1 MEMTDD
7 DICLV
12 VPDEGWEGDAVAFRQ
27 EFWEAGERVIC
38 GSALLD
44 QMPDYAEW
52 LELVRANACRE
63 TVPCGWVL
71 SEVFFAV
78 RKRDHRVVGI
88 IDLRHELNE
97 FLRDFGHCGYSVRPG
112 ERGKGYGKA
121 MLRLL
126 CEHAQCCGMGE
137 LQLSCEEDNAV
148 SRRVIV
154 SAGGKYVREF
164 THQGKRALV
173 YMLSLQ

>member
-1 MEMTDD
+1 MTD

-12 VPDEGWEGDAVAFRQ
+12 RPDEGWEAEVVAFRQ

-44 QMPDYAEW
+44 QRENYAEW
-52 LELVRANACRE
+52 LELVRANARRE
-63 TVPCGWVL
+63 TAPRGWVL
-71 SEVFFAV
+71 SEVFLAV
-78 RKRDHRVVGI
+78 RESDQRMVGI
-88 IDLRHELNE
+88 IELRHELND

-112 ERGKGYGKA
+112 ERGKGYGRA

-126 CEHAQCCGMGE
+126 CKHARRCGMAH
-137 LQLSCEEDNAV
+137 LQLSCEEDNTP

-154 SAGGKYVREF
+154 GAGGEYVRDF
-164 THQGKRALV
+164 SHQGKRALV
-173 YMLSLQ
+173 YKLSLL